1 MLEVT
6 IYEAR
11 NGERFDNYD
20 DACYHE
26 ANLDFAVIAE
36 KVKFFD
42 ECAKPMCF
50 DDFDDFKRMCH
61 AVYYITGAISLLDE
75 FLDNEAPT
83 EDTYGDWV
91 EWPFYYEG
99 FPDYNDGD
107 ILATD
112 EHAECWVNYSQR
124 FEEIRS
130 TIRKVR
136 G

>member
-6 IYEAR
+6 VYETHD
-11 NGERFDNYD
+11 GERFDNYD

-42 ECAKPMCF
+42 DCASPMRF
-50 DDFDDFKRMCH
+50 DDFDDFKRKCH
-61 AVYYITGAISLLDE
+61 GVYYITGAISLLDE
-75 FLDNEAPT
+75 FLGTEAPT
-83 EDTYGDWV
+83 EDEYGDWV
-91 EWPFYYEG
+91 EWPYFCEG
-99 FPDYNDGD
+99 FPDYEDGD

-112 EHAECWVNYSQR
+112 EDDELWVNYSQK
-124 FEEIRS
+124 FEEIRNILRK
-130 TIRKVR
+130 IR

>member
-11 NGERFDNYD
+11 DGERFDNYD

-26 ANLDFAVIAE
+26 ANLDFAEIAE

-42 ECAKPMCF
+42 ENANPMHF
-50 DDFDDFKRMCH
+50 DDFDDFKRKCH
-61 AVYYITGAISLLDE
+61 AVYYITGSISLLEE
-75 FLDNEAPT
+75 FLSTEGPT
-83 EDTYGDWV
+83 EEDYGCWIDW
-91 EWPFYYEG
+91 PYYYEG
-99 FPDYNDGD
+99 FPEYNDGD
-107 ILATD
+107 ILAAD
-112 EHAECWVNYSQR
+112 EDNECWVNYSQR

>member
-1 MLEVT
+1 M
-6 IYEAR
+6 
-11 NGERFDNYD
+11 
-20 DACYHE
+20 
-26 ANLDFAVIAE
+26 
-36 KVKFFD
+36 
-42 ECAKPMCF
+42 
-50 DDFDDFKRMCH
+50 
-61 AVYYITGAISLLDE
+61 LDE

-91 EWPFYYEG
+91 EWPFYCEG

-112 EHAECWVNYSQR
+112 EHAECWVNYSQQ

>member
-11 NGERFDNYD
+11 DGERFDNYD
-20 DACYHE
+20 DACCHE

-112 EHAECWVNYSQR
+112 ENAECWVNYSQQ
-124 FEEIRS
+124 FEEIRNI
-130 TIRKVR
+130 TRKIR

>member
-1 MLEVT
+1 MFEVT
-6 IYEAR
+6 VYETHD
-11 NGERFDNYD
+11 GERFDNYD

-42 ECAKPMCF
+42 ECVKLLRF
-50 DDFDDFKRMCH
+50 DNFDEFKRKCH
-61 AVYYITGAISLLDE
+61 SVCYITGSISLLDE
-75 FLDNEAPT
+75 LLSTEAPT
-83 EDTYGDWV
+83 EEDYGYWIDW
-91 EWPFYYEG
+91 PYFCEG
-99 FPDYNDGD
+99 FPDYYDGD

-112 EHAECWVNYSQR
+112 ENNDCWVNYSRQ